1 MISFSSLA
9 QSDLWD
15 IWVWNAETYGSDH
28 ADRYLRFLL
37 NQVKKLS
44 RTPLLGQVIRERD
57 GVRRLMIRKKGKGY
71 GHLAFYRLAGENIE
85 VIRVLHTAR
94 DWPDIIERYE
104 A

>member
-15 IWVWNAETYGSDH
+15 IWVWNAENYGSDH

-37 NQVKKLS
+37 NQVRMLS
-44 RTPLLGQVIRERD
+44 RTPLMGQVIRER
-57 GVRRLMIRKKGKGY
+57 GRGSSPVIRKKGKGY
-71 GHLAFYRLAGENIE
+71 GHLAFYRVGGENFE

-94 DWPDIIERYE
+94 DWPDMIERYE